1 MRKKIKEFKS
11 QACPGFK
18 KIQIRRKKG
27 EKHIYHPFPYSCVS
41 LFFFLTKRHLFSI
54 QSIVLKGKKA
64 YHNLKRK

>member
-1 MRKKIKEFKS
+1 MPWLQKDSNKE
-11 QACPGFK
+11 
-18 KIQIRRKKG
+18 KKG
-27 EKHIYHPFPYSCVS
+27 EKYIYHPFPYSCVS